1 MNPSTETMNQQT
13 MTEPDIEAAAQ
24 HLNHLRLS
32 ARPGP
37 RLALPLRPLHN
48 EDAWRIQRRVGQ
60 LRGQA
65 VRGWKCSVPNKGQW
79 TVAALYELHEDAAQ
93 VQAPANAQGL
103 ARIEPEFGYV
113 LGQDL
118 PPRDEPYLPPEID
131 RAVATVHCAIEV
143 LGCRYAQPE
152 QASPLEHM
160 ADSHQHQCLVLGP
173 RINQAPTHP
182 DFELALELDAAA
194 PRSHPARH
202 TQIDA
207 RLPLYWLAEF
217 LRQQG
222 LGMRAGQV
230 VITGSLAGALLL
242 PVGAKAVLRYAD
254 LGAVSLSAQAL
265 HTSAA

>member
-1 MNPSTETMNQQT
+1 MNQQA

-24 HLNHLRLS
+24 HLNQLRLS

-37 RLALPLRPLHN
+37 RLAPPLRPLRN
-48 EDAWRIQRRVGQ
+48 EDAWRIQRRIGQ
-60 LRGQA
+60 LRGQT

-79 TVAALYELHEDAAQ
+79 TVAALYELHEDAAR
-93 VQAPANAQGL
+93 VQAPANAQGM
-103 ARIEPEFGYV
+103 ARIEPEFGYL

-152 QASPLEHM
+152 QASPLEHV

-173 RINQAPTHP
+173 RINQAPTQP
-182 DFELALELDAAA
+182 DFELALELDGGA
-194 PRSHPARH
+194 PRSHHARH

-222 LGMRAGQV
+222 VGMHAGQAI
-230 VITGSLAGALLL
+230 ITGSLAGALLL
-242 PVGAKAVLRYAD
+242 PVGAKAVLRYAE
-254 LGAVSLSAQAL
+254 LGTVSLSAQAL
-265 HTSAA
+265 HASAP